1 MFEKSTKCEG
11 DKQGKKTKSEDNVL
25 SAEKR
30 LRFSNDE
37 ETVKYQH
44 WGVKNS
50 LNIYHLPF
58 LSVGRTH
65 THFDFFKAVEKKTK
79 THTCWK

>member
-44 WGVKNS
+44 
-50 LNIYHLPF
+50 
-58 LSVGRTH
+58 
-65 THFDFFKAVEKKTK
+65 
-79 THTCWK
+79 